1 MPNSFSFSGQ
11 YRVQS
16 RKHWNRGALSGTWL
30 DPTPSL
36 LTEVQVNTQLSQDP
50 RWKQKSKVQLRTIW
64 VRKRTGIFQNEP
76 DILYKTEFFTP
87 DIDSTPFPSHLVDVQ
102 KSLQEWKRRESL
114 LYQFLHPEQ
123 IPILQ
128 SILQDLTYIIA
139 NEYFCHEAGHV
150 LGIPVAEKYQAGYFS
165 LNGKALWPLIWL
177 EEFRADL
184 HSFGYALKLLPPS
197 ASTAIFIYNILLR
210 LGVELDSVARGQD
223 GYGVIPFCLLS
234 LLEEM
239 GLLHF
244 ENTPTGYALV
254 FDSLETSDLMAAME
268 ACELYANGS
277 FTDAELSA
285 TSLIDI
291 ALHTARYYNANV
303 LNHPSLI
310 NYQRRILTLFN
321 GKERTYAHAR

>member
-1 MPNSFSFSGQ
+1 MLNPFSFSGQ

-16 RKHWNRGALSGTWL
+16 RKRWHRGKLSGTWL
-30 DPTPSL
+30 ESDAL
-36 LTEVQVNTQLSQDP
+36 LLNDEQINTQLSQDS
-50 RWKQKSKVQLRTIW
+50 RWKQKSKAHLRAIW
-64 VRKRTGIFQNEP
+64 VHEWTGIFQDEP
-76 DILYKTEFFTP
+76 DILYKTEFFKP
-87 DIDSTPFPSHLVDVQ
+87 DIDSAPFPSHLVDVQ
-102 KSLQEWKRRESL
+102 KSLQEWKRRETL
-114 LYQFLHPEQ
+114 LYEFLHPEQ

-128 SILQDLTYIIA
+128 GILQDLTYIIA
-139 NEYFCHEAGHV
+139 NEYFCHEAGHI
-150 LGIPVAEKYQAGYFS
+150 LGIPVNEKYQAGYFS

-184 HSFGYALKLLPPS
+184 HSFGYALKLLPSS

-210 LGVELDSVARGQD
+210 FGMELDSAASGQD

-244 ENTPTGYALV
+244 ENTPIGYALV

-268 ACELYANGS
+268 ACDLYANRA
-277 FTDAELSA
+277 FTDVELSA

-291 ALHTARYYNANV
+291 ALHTARYYQAKV

-310 NYQRRILTLFN
+310 DYQERIITSFN
-321 GKERTYAHAR
+321 RKERTYAPAR